1 MIMNTIVFDKDERVK
16 AIDLGTLK
24 QTISLAEY
32 SGKLPRTRPIEHYDF
47 IDMIGDK
54 ATAKGYNI
62 QLDPI
67 YVAKAEAKRLMTLDP
82 HKVGTPESF
91 LFNRLVTRVNII
103 GGGFED
109 HRHNTA
115 IAIGYTDKGLQV
127 GFGTN
132 VKACQ
137 NMSIFGGR
145 LHMTYGK
152 QSVPWDKLVELINAH
167 IAQLPDICESD
178 TRLLSQMMDRE
189 VNSSEVITTLGK
201 MHIESV
207 KNTYFDGDFAL
218 NIGQTSQFTKGIL
231 KDAPDVLEH
240 GEPILLYDFYN
251 VGTRIL
257 HPDTAETTAVWPSNR
272 MWGDFVVE
280 HFNLQ

>member
-1 MIMNTIVFDKDERVK
+1 MNTIVFEKDERVK
-16 AIDLGTLK
+16 AIDLATLK

-47 IDMIGDK
+47 IEMIGDK

-62 QLDPI
+62 NLDPI

-82 HKVGTPESF
+82 QKVGTPESF
-91 LFNRLVTRVNII
+91 LFNRLVTRVNLI

-109 HRHNTA
+109 EAHQTS

-132 VKACQ
+132 VKICQ
-137 NMSIFGGR
+137 NMCIFAGR
-145 LHMTYGK
+145 LHLTYGQ
-152 QSVPWDKLVELINAH
+152 QSVPWDELVRLIDGH
-167 IAQLPDICESD
+167 IAELPQICESD
-178 TRLLSQMMDRE
+178 NKLLETMMMRE
-189 VNSSEVITTLGK
+189 IESDDVVRTLGK

-207 KNTYFDGDFAL
+207 KNTYYQGDFAL
-218 NIGQTSQFTKGIL
+218 NIGQTSHFTKGIL
-231 KDAPDVLEH
+231 KEAPDVLER
-240 GEPILLYDFYN
+240 GEPMSLYDFYN